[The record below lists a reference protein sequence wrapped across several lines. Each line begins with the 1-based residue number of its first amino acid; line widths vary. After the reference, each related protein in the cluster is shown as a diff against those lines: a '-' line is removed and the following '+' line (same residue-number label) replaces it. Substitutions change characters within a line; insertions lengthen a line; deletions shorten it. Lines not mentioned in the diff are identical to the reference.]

1 MAGSRQPYLIG
12 ILGGLALGFLGL
24 WVWSSPWTDR
34 AGPPEGSPVDPEPVA
49 ADDPVQASR
58 DDALVRAIRG
68 VSPSV
73 VSINVFRTQRVYP
86 ITAFEDALERF
97 FSITVERDPNS
108 ANTQRSKVGFGSG
121 FIVREDG
128 QILTSY
134 HVVGGGEEIVVTL
147 STGENFY
154 ADLVG
159 ASAEYDL
166 ALLEIRGEVAGLPV
180 VDLGDSDQLDI
191 GEWAIAI
198 GSPYGY
204 LLADTTPTA
213 TVGVISA
220 VNRDIKRQDT
230 RQPAYYGMIQTDA
243 AINPGNSGGPL
254 VDRHGRVIGIN
265 TFVFSSSGESVGIG
279 FAVPINR
286 GKWVLE
292 EIRTYGRIRPTYA
305 GMDGRFLTPL
315 ARRALGIGADQPAGF
330 LVEDVTPGS
339 AAAEAGIRPS
349 DVIVAV
355 DGEHIPDESSLRR
368 RLYESRV
375 GTVLR
380 LELWRDGQTLTR
392 DVVLQELAASG
403 R

>member
-1 MAGSRQPYLIG
+1 MADRQPYVIG
-12 ILGGLALGFLGL
+12 TLAGLSLGLLALLLF
-24 WVWSSPWTDR
+24 WVSPWN
-34 AGPPEGSPVDPEPVA
+34 PEARPSAPADPAPATVSTP
-49 ADDPVQASR
+49 DPLGQAR
-58 DDALVRAIRG
+58 DDALVQAIRR

-73 VSINVFRTQRVYP
+73 VSINVFRTQQVTP

-97 FSITVERDPNS
+97 FSINLERNRG
-108 ANTQRSKVGFGSG
+108 NQRSKVGFGSG
-121 FIVREDG
+121 FIVRHDG

-166 ALLEIRGEVAGLPV
+166 ALLQIRGEVSGLPV
-180 VDLGDSDQLDI
+180 VRLGDSDHLEI

-204 LLADTTPTA
+204 LLADTSPTA

-220 VNRDIKRQDT
+220 INRDIKRQDE
-230 RQPAYYGMIQTDA
+230 RQPAYFGMIQTDA

-254 VDRHGRVIGIN
+254 VDRYGRVVGIN

-292 EIRTYGRIRPTYA
+292 EIRTYGRIRRTYA
-305 GMDGRFLTPL
+305 GMDGRFLTAY
-315 ARRALGIGADQPAGF
+315 ARRALSIGAEYPPGF

-339 AAAEAGIRPS
+339 AADQAGIQPL

-355 DGEHIPDESSLRR
+355 DGEQIPDEASLRR

-375 GTVLR
+375 GTVLA
-380 LELWRDGQTLTR
+380 LELWRGGQTLTR
-392 DVVLQELAASG
+392 DVVLQEMPTSG
-403 R
+403 P